1 MTKQEKQEFLKL
13 TSGQWLLNNSYFWD
27 DPEEKTYLKGL
38 WLVSHHDKVLNLTE
52 LLPELNK
59 SFKFVSGGAVMLKR
73 ISEYKDFRIEVLET
87 IKRIKG
93 GTYDK

>member
-1 MTKQEKQEFLKL
+1 MILSEEQQLKRFHDAGITKVKK
-13 TSGQWLLNNSYFWD
+13 
-27 DPEEKTYLKGL
+27 
-38 WLVSHHDKVLNLTE
+38 
-52 LLPELNK
+52 
-59 SFKFVSGGAVMLKR
+59 FKFVGGGAIMLKR